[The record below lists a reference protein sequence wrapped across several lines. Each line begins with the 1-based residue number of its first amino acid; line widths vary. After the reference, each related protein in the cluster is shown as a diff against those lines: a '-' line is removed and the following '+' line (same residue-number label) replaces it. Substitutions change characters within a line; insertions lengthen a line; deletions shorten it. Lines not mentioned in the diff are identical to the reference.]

1 VAEAH
6 QLQPIWIIPV
16 LTLALIA
23 WSALVI
29 TLTKPKRGVL
39 TTDGRG

>member
-6 QLQPIWIIPV
+6 NLQPIWIIPV

-29 TLTKPKRGVL
+29 TLTKPKRGVSIA
-39 TTDGRG
+39 DKR